1 MSFNCTPLCTPL
13 FIAAR
18 SINHP
23 KRPYFPPRHF
33 LQDPERIKRFLFIL
47 DPIVHARNKGRRIL
61 SYITVFCSKDF
72 LLNFQLIVVLGK
84 CFSTKHREEQ
94 RETKIQARIDL
105 VPLPQYP
112 ENNGESAIRINEPG

>member
-47 DPIVHARNKGRRIL
+47 DPIVHEI
-61 SYITVFCSKDF
+61 
-72 LLNFQLIVVLGK
+72 
-84 CFSTKHREEQ
+84 REE
-94 RETKIQARIDL
+94 EYYRI
-105 VPLPQYP
+105 
-112 ENNGESAIRINEPG
+112 